1 MRLKQLQF
9 QPHIIAFFTSQ
20 GQIWRIDVHYSISIL
35 SFQARALGKR
45 KISFSPPR
53 RARAQVGD
61 TTARRESNENV
72 PHEAMDQSG
81 GCLDDAGDLDG
92 LKQYIMR
99 RFSAKICRCSCS
111 QQEEELGPRHATAH
125 VAM

>member
-1 MRLKQLQF
+1 MSIILYQYLVFKPGLLENAKFRL
-9 QPHIIAFFTSQ
+9 H
-20 GQIWRIDVHYSISIL
+20 R
-35 SFQARALGKR
+35 
-45 KISFSPPR
+45 PR

-61 TTARRESNENV
+61 TAARRESNENV
-72 PHEAMDQSG
+72 PHEAIDQPG

-92 LKQYIMR
+92 LKQYLMR

-111 QQEEELGPRHATAH
+111 QQEEELGPRHAAAP